1 MITAVF
7 SLFRSMK
14 KELPLIFHF
23 ATTPSKFGGDN
34 RTRTCDPLRVEQ
46 VLYRLS
52 YASSTFART
61 NTNE

>member
-23 ATTPSKFGGDN
+23 ATTPF
-34 RTRTCDPLRVEQ
+34 
-46 VLYRLS
+46 S
-52 YASSTFART
+52 YISSVVSGQTDQSDLFFSIIT
-61 NTNE
+61 DLPEIF